1 MTTSAS
7 KSNLPAYLTALAQVL
22 PTERIKTDAD
32 SCIHYGRDWTRFI
45 EPQAS
50 AVVIPQTI
58 EQVQETVRL
67 ANIHEIKLVV
77 SGGRTGLSGG
87 AVAAQGEVVLSL
99 DGLNRVVGLDPVD
112 RTVTVEA
119 GVVTAQVQQ
128 VAADAGLYYP
138 VDFASSGSSQIGGN
152 IATNAGGIRVIRYG
166 LTRDW
171 VLGLKVVLPT
181 GELVDF
187 NQGLIKNNTGYDLRH
202 LMIGSEG
209 TLGII
214 VEATLKLTSPPPPL
228 QTLVLGMPR
237 MQDLMAVLAAFQQ
250 SVTLSAFEFFSEA
263 ALQHVLQHSDLQRPF
278 VEATPYYALIE
289 VEVPE
294 DRVSEQIFNQFE
306 ACMENG
312 WVADGAISQSES
324 QREALWA
331 LRERISESITPK
343 TPYKNDISVRVT
355 QVPEFLT
362 AIDALVA
369 AEYPDFEIVWF
380 GHIGDGNLHLNILK
394 PDAMSVADFKAESD
408 RVSEQ
413 VYGVVEQF
421 KGSVSA
427 EHGVGLLKK
436 AALKYSRAPQ
446 EIELMRQIKAVFD
459 PANVLNPG
467 KIF

>member
-1 MTTSAS
+1 
-7 KSNLPAYLTALAQVL
+7 
-22 PTERIKTDAD
+22 
-32 SCIHYGRDWTRFI
+32 
-45 EPQAS
+45 
-50 AVVIPQTI
+50 
-58 EQVQETVRL
+58 
-67 ANIHEIKLVV
+67 
-77 SGGRTGLSGG
+77 
-87 AVAAQGEVVLSL
+87 
-99 DGLNRVVGLDPVD
+99 
-112 RTVTVEA
+112 
-119 GVVTAQVQQ
+119 
-128 VAADAGLYYP
+128 
-138 VDFASSGSSQIGGN
+138 
-152 IATNAGGIRVIRYG
+152 
-166 LTRDW
+166 
-171 VLGLKVVLPT
+171 
-181 GELVDF
+181 
-187 NQGLIKNNTGYDLRH
+187 
-202 LMIGSEG
+202 
-209 TLGII
+209 
-214 VEATLKLTSPPPPL
+214 
-228 QTLVLGMPR
+228 VLGMPR